1 VKEMEEYLTVKELSE
16 RIKLAKQ
23 TIYNMIHKNEF
34 LLNTH
39 YYKPKAK
46 IILFK
51 WSAIEKWLEGDSP
64 DFNESIPCPPQ
75 KIEDHNPACIQ
86 KNPQSAIK
94 A

>member
-1 VKEMEEYLTVKELSE
+1 MEEYLTVKELSK

-34 LLNTH
+34 VLNKH

-51 WSAIEKWLEGDSP
+51 WSAIEKWLEGDNP
-64 DFNESIPCPPQ
+64 DLDELPPCPTRQ
-75 KIEDHNPACIQ
+75 IEDPNPARTQ
-86 KNPQSAIK
+86 KNPNSSINI
-94 A
+94 

>member
-1 VKEMEEYLTVKELSE
+1 VKEMEEYLTVKELSG

-34 LLNTH
+34 VLNTH

-51 WSAIEKWLEGDSP
+51 WSAIKKWLEGNSP
-64 DFNESIPCPPQ
+64 DLNESITCPTQ
-75 KIEDHNPACIQ
+75 QIEDHNPANTQ
-86 KNPQSAIK
+86 KHPKNSINI
-94 A
+94 

>member
-1 VKEMEEYLTVKELSE
+1 MEEYLTVKELSE

-46 IILFK
+46 NILFK

-64 DFNESIPCPPQ
+64 DLNESSPCPTE
-75 KIEDHNPACIQ
+75 KIEDHKPACIQ

>member
-1 VKEMEEYLTVKELSE
+1 MEEYLTVKELSE

-34 LLNTH
+34 VLHKH

-51 WSAIEKWLEGDSP
+51 WSAIEKWLEGDNP
-64 DFNESIPCPPQ
+64 DLNESSPRPSQYATDHDPSGTQ
-75 KIEDHNPACIQ
+75 KSPNSSINI
-86 KNPQSAIK
+86 
-94 A
+94 

>member
-1 VKEMEEYLTVKELSE
+1 MEEYLTVKELSE

-34 LLNTH
+34 VLNTH

-51 WSAIEKWLEGDSP
+51 WSAIEKWLEGDNP
-64 DFNESIPCPPQ
+64 DLNESPLLPTK
-75 KIEDHNPACIQ
+75 KIEDHKPACTQ
-86 KNPQSAIK
+86 NNPTSSIK
-94 A
+94 I